1 MPDLSELASQLL
13 AGHARMD
20 VEFKKSGVCCL
31 SFDGPPGAGRGR
43 LEWLMQPRHLQHMG

>member
-1 MPDLSELASQLL
+1 
-13 AGHARMD
+13 
-20 VEFKKSGVCCL
+20 VCCL